1 MTDEAL
7 DYGHA
12 VLATLIGEVAP
23 RVRER
28 VAELRRP
35 SPKLGA

>member
-12 VLATLIGEVAP
+12 VAP
-23 RVRER
+23 EVRER
-28 VAELRRP
+28 VAELRGP
-35 SPKLGA
+35 SPQRGA